1 MVNSHSE
8 IVVNNRSYKW
18 PDRPLVVI
26 CLDGSEPDYM
36 ALAMEQG
43 FMPYLKK
50 TLPQGTSTIANCVI
64 PGFTNPNNMSIVTG
78 TPPKVHGICG
88 NYFYDK
94 ENDAEVMM
102 NDPKFLCA
110 DTIFAEFAKAGAKI
124 AVVTAKD
131 KLRLMLGSGLQ
142 VEAGKIICISAEK
155 ADLATQQ
162 DNGIDRLLDFVGSPL
177 PDVYSGELSEFV
189 FAAGIKIVDKYRPD
203 LTYLSTSDYVQH
215 KFAPG
220 TPAANQFYAMIDRYL
235 AQLDAAGVTIAL
247 TADHGM
253 NAKTDAQGNPDIIF
267 LQTLLDN
274 WFGENKTR
282 VILPITDPYVV
293 HHGALGSF
301 ATIYVEDAAI
311 LDDVLSRISTLEG
324 VMVTLPREQGCQRF
338 GLMESRMGDILV
350 VSTKHKV
357 LGTSPDRHNLSALKE
372 PLRSHGGISEQRV
385 PFMLNR
391 STTGL
396 KEEGQLRNFDIFDA
410 ALNHVS

>member
-1 MVNSHSE
+1 
-8 IVVNNRSYKW
+8 
-18 PDRPLVVI
+18 
-26 CLDGSEPDYM
+26 
-36 ALAMEQG
+36 ME
-43 FMPYLKK
+43 
-50 TLPQGTSTIANCVI
+50 
-64 PGFTNPNNMSIVTG
+64 
-78 TPPKVHGICG
+78 
-88 NYFYDK
+88 
-94 ENDAEVMM
+94 
-102 NDPKFLCA
+102 
-110 DTIFAEFAKAGAKI
+110 
-124 AVVTAKD
+124 
-131 KLRLMLGSGLQ
+131 
-142 VEAGKIICISAEK
+142 
-155 ADLATQQ
+155 
-162 DNGIDRLLDFVGSPL
+162 
-177 PDVYSGELSEFV
+177 
-189 FAAGIKIVDKYRPD
+189 KYRPD

-215 KFAPG
+215 KYAPG

-311 LDDVLSRISTLEG
+311 LDDVISRISTLEG
-324 VMVTLPREQGCQRF
+324 VMVTLPKEQGCQRF

-391 STTGL
+391 PTTGL